1 MNTIATKTQL
11 PVQQIVQWCGIARG
25 KFYDWRKR
33 YGKVNEHNGLVPR
46 DHWIEEWER
55 QSVIDYFDCH
65 PLDGYRRLTFMM
77 LDEDVVAV
85 SPSTNPKPS
94 RASFSRCERSA
105 EPGWEILVGASRAVS
120 TRNYESSLDKPS
132 AKLKSRGTS
141 KSAASRHLV
150 SQTTKKL

>member
-11 PVQQIVQWCGIARG
+11 PVQQIVQWCGVARG

-46 DHWIEEWER
+46 DHWVEEWER

-85 SPSTNPKPS
+85 SPLDDVPGVVEGGSSGPLEPEAVEEGNGL
-94 RASFSRCERSA
+94 RSA
-105 EPGWEILVGASRAVS
+105 AASAPALAHGYLVLEPGWDVL
-120 TRNYESSLDKPS
+120 LP
-132 AKLKSRGTS
+132 L
-141 KSAASRHLV
+141 LV
-150 SQTTKKL
+150 SGWCEPRGGSLGDS